1 MSDRQGSVS
10 KQTVPLISTQNSFQ
24 AQQHKKGKTKKKEKK
39 KRAMKTLRA
48 GIINR
53 GSRLS
58 LDVVHL
64 KEQSRRQIIKVC
76 RVLMRQLRRL
86 CRRLCPPLSV

>member
-24 AQQHKKGKTKKKEKK
+24 AQQHKKGKTKKRGK

>member
-24 AQQHKKGKTKKKEKK
+24 AQQHKKGKTKKREK

-86 CRRLCPPLSV
+86 CRQLCPPLSV

>member
-24 AQQHKKGKTKKKEKK
+24 AQQHRKGKTK

>member
-24 AQQHKKGKTKKKEKK
+24 AQQHKKGKKKK
-39 KRAMKTLRA
+39 AMKTLRA